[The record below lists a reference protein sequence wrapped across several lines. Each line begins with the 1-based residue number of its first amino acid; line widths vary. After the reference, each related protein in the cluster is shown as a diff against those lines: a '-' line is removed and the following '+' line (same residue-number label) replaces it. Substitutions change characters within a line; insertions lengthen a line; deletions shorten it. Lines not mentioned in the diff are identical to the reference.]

1 MLKLLT
7 MIMILALVSC
17 VPVVPKEQRSDLYRA
32 NAHYK
37 LALGYLA
44 ANNPT
49 AALKELLI
57 SVKLAP
63 ESDVI
68 QVALAQTYQRKKAYS
83 LAEIHYLKALELSD
97 NDPRY
102 QNNLAS
108 LYLDMEEWDKALY
121 YFDQAAHN
129 LLFVNSTVSISG
141 KGYTYLKKK
150 DYPAALAYL
159 NEAIELDPRYAS
171 PYFFKSEVYRAL
183 GNLQKERI
191 LLQRT
196 IALEPKFLEPRY
208 RLAVVLLQEGRTAEA
223 IEHLKTLID
232 LSPQT
237 AMGFKAEDL
246 LKSLSK
252 W

>member
-7 MIMILALVSC
+7 GIIILSLVSC
-17 VPVVPKEQRSDLYRA
+17 VPVVPKEKRGDLYRA
-32 NAHYK
+32 NVHFK
-37 LALGYLA
+37 MALGNLE

-49 AALKELLI
+49 EALRELLMA
-57 SVKLAP
+57 VKLAP

-68 QVALAQTYQRKKAYS
+68 QVTLAQTYQRKKAYS

-97 NDPRY
+97 NDPGY

-129 LLFVNSTVSISG
+129 LLFVNSTVSIAG
-141 KGYTYLKKK
+141 KGYTYFKKQ
-150 DYPAALAYL
+150 DYPAALANL
-159 NEAIELDPRYAS
+159 NEAIEIDPRYAP
-171 PYFFKSEVYRAL
+171 PYYFKSEVYRAL
-183 GNLQKERI
+183 GNLTKERI
-191 LLQRT
+191 LLQRA
-196 IALEPKFLEPRY
+196 ISLQPKFLAPRY

-223 IEHLKTLID
+223 VEHLKILID
-232 LSPQT
+232 LSPRT

-246 LKSLSK
+246 LKTLSE

>member
-1 MLKLLT
+1 MLKLLAI
-7 MIMILALVSC
+7 IMIFSLVSC
-17 VPVVPKEQRSDLYRA
+17 VPVVPKEKRSDLYRA
-32 NAHYK
+32 NVHYK
-37 LALGYLA
+37 LALGNIE

-57 SVKLAP
+57 SVELAP

-68 QVALAQTYQRKKAYS
+68 QVALAQTYQRKKAYA
-83 LAEIHYLKALELSD
+83 LAEIHYLKALEISD

-102 QNNLAS
+102 QNNIAS
-108 LYLDMEEWDKALY
+108 LYLDMKEWDKALY

-129 LLFVNSTVSISG
+129 LLFVSSTVSIAG
-141 KGYTYLKKK
+141 KGYTYFMKKN
-150 DYPAALAYL
+150 YPAALAYL
-159 NEAIELDPRYAS
+159 NEAIELDPRYVPS
-171 PYFFKSEVYRAL
+171 YYFKSEVYRAL

-191 LLQRT
+191 LLQRA
-196 IALEPKFLEPRY
+196 IAIEPKFLEPRY

-223 IEHLKTLID
+223 VEHLKILID
-232 LSPQT
+232 LTPHT

-246 LKSLSK
+246 LKSLSE